1 MVKVSVVIPIYN
13 VENYL
18 AACLDSIVNQTLEDI
33 EIICINDGS
42 TDNTLEVLNS
52 YAEKDDRFTVITQ
65 ENGGHAVATNKGM
78 DLATGKYLYLMD
90 SDDVLEDLEA
100 LEKTY
105 KIAEE
110 KQLDFVLFQAINY
123 NEVEERYYKAE
134 NYSMNRLAKRVGESI
149 FNYKDVGK
157 LAFTITVTPWTKLYN
172 RQFVVDSGARF
183 PEGLIFED
191 NVFFWE
197 VFFSA
202 ERIYFLKEY
211 LFARRWHSASSTRAG
226 DTRFLDSIAVNDLV
240 IDVFRRFDLLND
252 EYCPELYNKKIRTIN
267 MRFNRIRDEYKD
279 LYFEKMK
286 ENFTEWVA
294 DEDFYEYLQ
303 TILSKRNRIILDAV
317 LNEKT
322 TRDFQLVRDNGLMS
336 LKIKKLEKENKKLKK
351 SYKKLLNS
359 KSWKI
364 TSPLRKI
371 KRKL

>member
-134 NYSMNRLAKRVGESI
+134 NYSMNRLAKRVGENI

-294 DEDFYEYLQ
+294 DEEFYEYLQ

-371 KRKL
+371 KMKL

>member
-134 NYSMNRLAKRVGESI
+134 NYSMNRLAKRVGENI

-202 ERIYFLKEY
+202 ERIYFLKEH

-322 TRDFQLVRDNGLMS
+322 TRDFQLVRDNGLS
-336 LKIKKLEKENKKLKK
+336 LLKIEKLEKENKKLKK

-364 TSPLRKI
+364 TSPLRKM